1 MYAYVFVFNTNTFCV
16 YRWMLNEWHTS
27 LEDQNDTRKKKKRRS
42 TFLTLKINEEE
53 KLNSDYKSLNVIV
66 ILTSLLFIIFKK
78 KCFIHPFFSFYS
90 HSIQFSRFL
99 DTINTRYYIRIRL
112 SVVQM
117 EIQSQNSDT
126 YTNGTLCTYMNNV
139 I

>member
-78 KCFIHPFFSFYS
+78 KCFIHPFFFLFTFDPIFSFLGHNK
-90 HSIQFSRFL
+90 HSILYSYKIERCSNGNSISKL
-99 DTINTRYYIRIRL
+99 RHLYKRYIMHIH
-112 SVVQM
+112 
-117 EIQSQNSDT
+117 E
-126 YTNGTLCTYMNNV
+126 
-139 I
+139 